1 MVKLPIEYSDKPVT
15 AFGGMRL
22 MKDFVDKTEMLTKL
36 AELDLPVG
44 RSNRSY
50 DPVKLIEAFML
61 NIWVGPSRF
70 MHCDWLRGDKVLMDI
85 FDFKSMPSQSTY
97 SRFFGKFSQ
106 GRNIRV
112 FPKLQ
117 HELLKSIDT
126 GALTID
132 FDSTVITRSGKQ
144 QGSARGYN
152 PNRRGRNSHHPLV
165 AFISQ
170 TRMVANAWLR
180 PGNTSACSNCEAFM
194 DETFEILRDH
204 TVGLVR
210 ADSGFYSD
218 KILSHLEEKSVNYII
233 AAKVYPNLKSRVYGL
248 KQWVQ
253 ICEGIEVAEFINH
266 PLKGK
271 SRRHLVVRKL
281 ITRRPD
287 SAGKLLFDDLPEYRY
302 SIYVTNMDLP
312 VDQLWNVYN
321 GRADCE
327 NRIKELKSD
336 FGLDCFCLQDF
347 WATEASFRFIML
359 AYNLMALFRH
369 VALNAHKKATLKT
382 VRAYCFALGSW
393 VSSYAGKRVLKI
405 ALPKKKRPWMDAIFQ
420 NIEKAQAPF
429 SFSNA

>member
-1 MVKLPIEYSDKPVT
+1 MAKLPIEYSDKPVT

-22 MKDFVDKTEMLTKL
+22 MKDFVDKTEILTKL
-36 AELDLPVG
+36 AAMDLPAG

-50 DPVKLIEAFML
+50 APVKLIEAFMV
-61 NIWVGPSRF
+61 NIWVGASRF
-70 MHCDWLRGDKVLMDI
+70 MHCDWLRGDEVLMNI
-85 FDFKSMPSQSTY
+85 FDFKQMPSQSTY

-106 GRNIRV
+106 GRNNRV

-117 HELLKSIDT
+117 HEFLKSIDA
-126 GALTID
+126 GALTVD
-132 FDSTVITRSGKQ
+132 FDSTVITRSGQQ

-180 PGNTSACSNCEAFM
+180 PGNTAASSNCEAFM

-233 AAKVYPNLKSRVYGL
+233 AAKAYPNLKGRVYGL
-248 KQWVQ
+248 KQWVR
-253 ICEGIEVAEFINH
+253 ICEGIEVAEFIH
-266 PLKGK
+266 QPLKGK

-287 SAGKLLFDDLPEYRY
+287 SGGKLLFDDLPN
-302 SIYVTNMDLP
+302 T
-312 VDQLWNVYN
+312 
-321 GRADCE
+321 
-327 NRIKELKSD
+327 
-336 FGLDCFCLQDF
+336 
-347 WATEASFRFIML
+347 ATAFM
-359 AYNLMALFRH
+359 
-369 VALNAHKKATLKT
+369 
-382 VRAYCFALGSW
+382 
-393 VSSYAGKRVLKI
+393 
-405 ALPKKKRPWMDAIFQ
+405 
-420 NIEKAQAPF
+420 
-429 SFSNA
+429 